1 MSRRSFYLAVAIF
14 LVLTCGGG
22 TALLILLRL
31 EPPQYRQAAVPAGAA
46 RAEHSKEFFTE
57 FCQLMSSLS
66 DDRPE
71 TPPTWFAHFTDVQIN
86 SFFDEQFVQSG
97 LSERLLPEGI
107 SQPRLVFEPD
117 RARLA
122 FRYGSGFWST
132 VISIDLKVWLAKGE
146 ANAVA
151 LELEGFH
158 AGALP
163 IAAQSLLERI
173 SEVGRQNGIDVNWY
187 RHNGHPVALLRFQ
200 ADSPRPTLQ
209 LQAVQLKQGEI
220 TITGRSG
227 DGPGPRTQ
235 LQLPDLARALF
246 GNSALD

>member
-1 MSRRSFYLAVAIF
+1 MSRRSFYLAIGIF
-14 LVLTCGGG
+14 LALTCGGG
-22 TALLILLRL
+22 AVVLVLLRL
-31 EPPQYRQAAVPAGAA
+31 EPQQYRLAAVPAGAA
-46 RAEHSKEFFTE
+46 RAEHSREFLNE
-57 FCQLMSSLS
+57 FCQLISAL
-66 DDRPE
+66 DDQDAR
-71 TPPTWFAHFTDVQIN
+71 TPPVWYARFTDEQIN
-86 SFFDEQFVQSG
+86 SYFDEQFVQSG
-97 LSERLLPEGI
+97 MSEKLLPEGI
-107 SQPRLVFEPD
+107 SQPRLVFETD

-173 SEVGRQNGIDVNWY
+173 SEVGRQNGIEVDWY
-187 RHNGHPVALLRFQ
+187 RHDGHPVALLRFQ
-200 ADSPRPTLQ
+200 ADQPRPTLQ
-209 LQAVQLKQGEI
+209 LQAVQLEQGAI
-220 TITGRSG
+220 TIKGKSG
-227 DGPGPRTQ
+227 DAPGARTQ
-235 LQLPDLARALF
+235 LQLPDFAKALL